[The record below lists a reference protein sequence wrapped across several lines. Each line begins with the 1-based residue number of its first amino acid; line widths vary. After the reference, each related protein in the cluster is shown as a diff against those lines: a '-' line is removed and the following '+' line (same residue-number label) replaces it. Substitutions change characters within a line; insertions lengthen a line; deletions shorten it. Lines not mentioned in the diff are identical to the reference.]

1 MGLGQQPKNFLYPL
15 LFFTAQQKL
24 MWSGF
29 TAPYSPRANG
39 NIIIGVTNTWVS
51 WPKLFHSPTCSPRPL
66 SARAQLCSLPI
77 CQMPH
82 LLVSHSLSLSPQ
94 LLSFDTIFRHMT
106 CNGERWSAGKVGP
119 EQKQYWVYGPWSIA
133 ADGATLG
140 WLMSLASYLV
150 DSELFVLGKF
160 GFLICKSCK
169 PWSARSLG
177 LAYA

>member
-1 MGLGQQPKNFLYPL
+1 MVGRGILGLMRYNIHRHPPMFMTPIISVHSGRIWDQGNSQKTSYTPYYFSRPNKNLCGVVSQPHIR
-15 LFFTAQQKL
+15 TER
-24 MWSGF
+24 
-29 TAPYSPRANG
+29 TV
-39 NIIIGVTNTWVS
+39 IIGVTNTWVS

-119 EQKQYWVYGPWSIA
+119 EQKQYWVYGP
-133 ADGATLG
+133 
-140 WLMSLASYLV
+140 
-150 DSELFVLGKF
+150 
-160 GFLICKSCK
+160 
-169 PWSARSLG
+169 
-177 LAYA
+177 